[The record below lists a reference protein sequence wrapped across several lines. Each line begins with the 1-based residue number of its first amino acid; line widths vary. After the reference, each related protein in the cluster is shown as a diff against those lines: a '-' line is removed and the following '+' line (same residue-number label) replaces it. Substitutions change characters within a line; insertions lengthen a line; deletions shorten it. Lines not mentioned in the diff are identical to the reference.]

1 MASSPRERLK
11 PGARILVSALVLGVA
26 AGACAAPST
35 PRAQVAGPTI
45 TIGSPGSTEQT
56 IVAQLYAG
64 VLEHAGASVTVR
76 TDLGARSAVEPALA
90 SGQLDLYPDYA
101 GELLLFL
108 AADKT
113 VAATRITTAVA
124 DLKDV
129 LGAAGATV
137 LRPAAALDTDVFVV
151 MRATAQQYHLTTLS
165 SLQPVASKLVLGGP
179 PGCQS
184 QSQCEAGLQS
194 TYGLH
199 FKSFTS
205 LDDAGPVTVAALKGG
220 EVQVAPLSSSDGT
233 AVRNNFVALTDDK
246 HLLNADYVIPVIR
259 NSMATRAVRT
269 ALDSL
274 SVGLSTDD
282 LAQLNIEVTFDH
294 EAPRTVAQ
302 RWLVQHHLI

>member
-1 MASSPRERLK
+1 MR
-11 PGARILVSALVLGVA
+11 GTRILVSALVLGVV
-26 AGACAAPST
+26 AGACAAAST
-35 PRAQVAGPTI
+35 PRAPVAGPGI
-45 TIGSPGSTEQT
+45 TIGSPGTTEQA
-56 IVAQLYAG
+56 IVAQLYAA
-64 VLEHAGASVTVR
+64 VLEHAGARVTVR
-76 TDLGARSAVEPALA
+76 ADLGPRSTVEPALA
-90 SGQLDLYPDYA
+90 SGQLDLYPDYV

-113 VAATRITTAVA
+113 VDATRISSAVA

-151 MRATAQQYHLTTLS
+151 TRATANQYHLTTLS
-165 SLQPVASKLVLGGP
+165 TLQPVASKLVLGGP

-184 QSQCEAGLQS
+184 QAQCEAGLQS

-205 LDDAGPVTVAALKGG
+205 LDDAGPVTVAALRGG

-233 AVRNNFVALTDDK
+233 VLGNNFVALGDDK

-259 NSMATRAVRT
+259 NSVDTSAVRT

-274 SVGLSTDD
+274 SGALSTDD
-282 LAQLNIEVTFDH
+282 LARLNIEVTVDH
-294 EAPRTVAQ
+294 DAPRTVAQ
-302 RWLVQHHLI
+302 RWLVQHRLI

>member
-1 MASSPRERLK
+1 MMH
-11 PGARILVSALVLGVA
+11 GIRILVSALVLGGV
-26 AGACAAPST
+26 AGACAAAST
-35 PRAQVAGPTI
+35 PRAPVAGPSI
-45 TIGSPGSTEQT
+45 TIGAPGTTEQA
-56 IVAQLYAG
+56 IVAQLYAA
-64 VLEHAGASVTVR
+64 VLDHAGARVTVR
-76 TDLGARSAVEPALA
+76 ADLGARRTVEPALA

-113 VAATRITTAVA
+113 VDATRISSAVA

-137 LRPAAALDTDVFVV
+137 LRPGAALDTDVFVV
-151 MRATAQQYHLTTLS
+151 TRATANRYHLTSLS
-165 SLQPVASKLVLGGP
+165 SLRPVASKLVLGGP
-179 PGCQS
+179 PGCQN
-184 QSQCEAGLQS
+184 QPQCEAGLQS

-205 LDDAGPVTVAALKGG
+205 LDDAGPVTVAALRGG

-233 AVRNNFVALTDDK
+233 VIGNNFVALTDDK

-259 NSMATRAVRT
+259 NSVDTRAVRT

-274 SVGLSTDD
+274 SGALSTDD
-282 LAQLNIEVTFDH
+282 LARLNIEVTIDH
-294 EAPRTVAQ
+294 DAPRVVAQ
-302 RWLVQHHLI
+302 RWLVQHRLI